1 MLISNTR
8 NYTIKQE
15 TLVILFMAVP
25 FFVSNQILK
34 MTNIDAV
41 LAIWRYIDLL
51 IIVALYMHK
60 KKYPPLFFNI
70 LLLTFSITIVSA
82 IINQNSIYAAVMKII
97 AIFTL
102 VLIVEYYYEKNSL
115 NCLNALLIGFELFI
129 YINFIAI
136 LLYPNGLNN
145 GEHEKIWLLDNY
157 AAQLKWFL
165 PAICVSF
172 DYSIKTKKKRRLQC
186 LLLIII
192 LSAILSKSAT
202 LTATLSLLFF
212 LWNFVKNDKS
222 KISVKMGI
230 VASFAFLIAIVVF
243 RLQNYF
249 SFLIEKILHRS
260 LSFTVRTDIWN
271 SALYMFSNKPILG
284 YGYWVYPPVPNW
296 SVDLYTSLNGVAVA
310 SHAHCQFLHFLI
322 QGGVCFL
329 ACFVGIN
336 LWLSNQLSKNGNNII
351 SRFSSLIIF
360 LILIAGFVETMYDSP
375 LVFIPYVIAYN
386 SIVRRGKI
394 NNFL

>member
-212 LWNFVKNDKS
+212 LWNFVKKDKS

-230 VASFAFLIAIVVF
+230 VASFA
-243 RLQNYF
+243 
-249 SFLIEKILHRS
+249 
-260 LSFTVRTDIWN
+260 
-271 SALYMFSNKPILG
+271 
-284 YGYWVYPPVPNW
+284 
-296 SVDLYTSLNGVAVA
+296 
-310 SHAHCQFLHFLI
+310 
-322 QGGVCFL
+322 
-329 ACFVGIN
+329 
-336 LWLSNQLSKNGNNII
+336 
-351 SRFSSLIIF
+351 
-360 LILIAGFVETMYDSP
+360 
-375 LVFIPYVIAYN
+375 
-386 SIVRRGKI
+386 
-394 NNFL
+394 